1 MKNIMKLLL
10 FTLFGLCGQ
19 IIFAQS
25 FYRPW
30 ASYSPTRPQ
39 KPYQTID
46 TTNNKLSSSKCYYKD
61 YAYEPNQ
68 IITDLDISSEEVFNF
83 FRRCCAEHPSRCV
96 SNYIGKNN
104 KTLLYTLVEKKAY
117 RYISWILNEGFV
129 YDAYIDSWGVYKK
142 NTDEKMIPI
151 RNFTAMMLACKEG
164 DLQAATL
171 LRTKGAYLSNPKNA
185 IGLTA
190 YDYALQN
197 KQYKKKDF
205 LKYIETEYQEELK
218 NIQDNKQYGKYFS
231 FNIINDIQEELE
243 RDSQIYQ
250 QKIIDKINEI
260 NKV

>member
-1 MKNIMKLLL
+1 MINIKKLLF

-30 ASYSPTRPQ
+30 SSYTPTRPQ

-46 TTNNKLSSSKCYYKD
+46 TTNNNLSANMCYYKNHS
-61 YAYEPNQ
+61 YEPNQ
-68 IITDLDISSEEVFNF
+68 IIMYLDTSSEEVFSF
-83 FRRCCAEHPSRCV
+83 FKRCCAEHPSRCV

-129 YDAYIDSWGVYKK
+129 YDAYIDSWGVYK
-142 NTDEKMIPI
+142 NTDGKMIPI
-151 RNFTAMMLACKEG
+151 RNYTAMMLACKEG

-171 LRTKGAYLSNPKNA
+171 LRTKGAYLSSPKNA

-197 KQYKKKDF
+197 KQDKKTDF
-205 LKYIETEYQEELK
+205 MKYIEKEYQEELK
-218 NIQDNKQYGKYFS
+218 NMQEKKQYGKYFS

-243 RDSQIYQ
+243 RDSHIYQ